1 MKERSVCVA
10 LFICLS
16 VGCQSISYT
25 PAPAV
30 NSQMVA
36 ASVIKGSHVNFAM
49 LDEGRTL
56 LVRRCIECHTLPPLW
71 RYRTDEWPGIVSS
84 MAHRASLKPEERE
97 AIVAYILAA
106 RSTDR

>member
-1 MKERSVCVA
+1 MKEQSVCVA

-16 VGCQSISYT
+16 VGCQSTSYT

-49 LDEGRTL
+49 LVEGRTL
-56 LVRRCIECHTLPPLW
+56 FVRRCIECHTLPPLW

-84 MAHRASLKPEERE
+84 MAHRASLKPEERA
-97 AIVAYILAA
+97 AIVAYILAV
-106 RSTDR
+106 RSADR